1 MHTPPKRVRR
11 LLTGG
16 ITAAAVAV
24 TALAVVD
31 MLKGLD
37 KSVRIADVQIEEKTG
52 GKSGDWRRG

>member
-1 MHTPPKRVRR
+1 VPDGDPVEVALRP
-11 LLTGG
+11 
-16 ITAAAVAV
+16 AVAV

-52 GKSGDWRRG
+52 GKSGGCRGDWSREGD